1 MAIIIDETKR
11 VLVQGITGR
20 EGRARTRLMVGYGT
34 NVVAGCTPGK
44 GGQEVLEVPVFGA
57 VHEAMDHARAHSG
70 GEIDISVVLVP
81 ARYVKRAAIEAIE
94 AGVKMLVLV
103 PDRVPVWDAME
114 IAAAAGSNGARF
126 VGPNTLGVISPGKAV
141 VGMIGG
147 NAESARA
154 WFKPGPVGVI
164 SRSGGMSSSTAYY
177 LGRRGNGQSAMGN
190 GEREGNEWAMGNGGE
205 GTGHQASSIRGG
217 IGTSTIC
224 HVGGDSVLGLRI
236 PDVAL
241 LFEEDEQTEAIVLFG
256 EIGGTQ
262 EEDLAELMR
271 AGRVTKP
278 VVAYIGGKA
287 AREGTRFSHAG
298 AIIEGNTGTHAGK
311 VSALREAGATVVESF
326 GDLPDATAGVLGKG
340 T

>member
-44 GGQEVLEVPVFGA
+44 GGQNVLEVPVFDA
-57 VHEAMDHARAHSG
+57 VSEAMDHARAHSG

-81 ARYVKRAAIEAIE
+81 ARYVKGAAIEAIE

-126 VGPNTLGVISPGKAV
+126 VGPNTLGVISPGRAV

-147 NAESARA
+147 KAESARA

-177 LGRRGNGQSAMGN
+177 LGRKA
-190 GEREGNEWAMGNGGE
+190 
-205 GTGHQASSIRGG
+205 TGHQASGNSEG

-271 AGRVTKP
+271 AGQVTKP

-311 VSALREAGATVVESF
+311 VSALRDAGATVVESF
-326 GDLPDATAGVLGKG
+326 GDLPDATASVLGKG